1 MSLLRPEAVLSKIVT
16 GGGDWSVR
24 KPRYGDPAFCLML
37 QGSCVLAPEGLE
49 SIELRHGDFLLF
61 PEMPGF
67 TLAADAG
74 LEPTFAAL
82 DHSRHTRHGCEAAP
96 VTMRM
101 LGGYFRFDPPNAP
114 LLVSLLPNVLM
125 VRRGE
130 PGSARLSR
138 IVELIAEEAD
148 TASGCRDV
156 ILQRLVEVLLIEAVR
171 VHPAPPLGSG
181 QRGLIAGLADPVLA
195 PALQQM
201 HADIA
206 QGMDRR
212 AAGARRSGVPRG
224 VRPTLHP
231 NHGHAP
237 DAVPAAVAGGAR
249 QGSASDRTPVD
260 RAGRLPGRISVRQ
273 RLHHGVHPARRMLS
287 HRVRASPG
295 LSPAVTATGC
305 APRRRG
311 RRRPAAP
318 HRPRRRPP
326 DPGRTPPSARGC
338 RGG

>member
-206 QGMDRR
+206 RGWTVEQLAR
-212 AAGARRSGVPRG
+212 AAAVSRAVFAQRFTRTMGMPPMQYLLQWRVALAKDLLRTERLSTAQVACRVGYQSASAFTTAFTRLAGCSPTEFARR
-224 VRPTLHP
+224 
-231 NHGHAP
+231 P
-237 DAVPAAVAGGAR
+237 D
-249 QGSASDRTPVD
+249 
-260 RAGRLPGRISVRQ
+260 
-273 RLHHGVHPARRMLS
+273 
-287 HRVRASPG
+287 
-295 LSPAVTATGC
+295 
-305 APRRRG
+305 
-311 RRRPAAP
+311 
-318 HRPRRRPP
+318 
-326 DPGRTPPSARGC
+326 
-338 RGG
+338 

>member
-1 MSLLRPEAVLSKIVT
+1 MGTRDVGIADDPGPMEVLISLLRPEAVLSKIVT

-156 ILQRLVEVLLIEAVR
+156 ILQRLVEVLLMEAVR

-206 QGMDRR
+206 RGWTVEQL
-212 AAGARRSGVPRG
+212 AR
-224 VRPTLHP
+224 T
-231 NHGHAP
+231 
-237 DAVPAAVAGGAR
+237 AAVSRAVFAQRFTRTMGMPPMQYLLQWRVALAKDLLRTERLSTAQVACRVGY
-249 QGSASDRTPVD
+249 QSASAFTT
-260 RAGRLPGRISVRQ
+260 AFTRL
-273 RLHHGVHPARRMLS
+273 
-287 HRVRASPG
+287 
-295 LSPAVTATGC
+295 TGC
-305 APRRRG
+305 SPTEFA
-311 RRRPAAP
+311 RP
-318 HRPRRRPP
+318 
-326 DPGRTPPSARGC
+326 C
-338 RGG
+338 